1 MDAQKIIYMK
11 FSKTKIKLTH
21 LTWWSS
27 LYFELVREGF
37 IGGVGDWKDQIEMFQ
52 KSSSDPQTTSSLKV
66 MVYIHIYS
74 GLWIFIES
82 FKTLVLYVC
91 VCTCMHIHTSIKVG
105 SADQVEDISYCGGG
119 NTRILFSGWSPFC
132 NRVGSMLPN
141 AEFLNLIRTVGP
153 YLICRS
159 LL

>member
-1 MDAQKIIYMK
+1 MK

-52 KSSSDPQTTSSLKV
+52 KSGSDPQTTSSLKV
-66 MVYIHIYS
+66 MVYIHIY
-74 GLWIFIES
+74 I
-82 FKTLVLYVC
+82 LVCEFSLKVLKHWYYMC

>member
-91 VCTCMHIHTSIKVG
+91 VYMYAYTHKHKSGFSRPGRRYKLLWG
-105 SADQVEDISYCGGG
+105 WKHSDS
-119 NTRILFSGWSPFC
+119 LFG
-132 NRVGSMLPN
+132 
-141 AEFLNLIRTVGP
+141 LITV
-153 YLICRS
+153 L
-159 LL
+159 